1 MSLMSLC
8 TRFIPRFR
16 LQGEADGRQ
25 ESYRFSNPRLVA
37 ESTRSEI
44 NAHV

>member
-8 TRFIPRFR
+8 TRFMPRFR
-16 LQGEADGRQ
+16 LHGEADDRQ
-25 ESYRFSNPRLVA
+25 ESYRFSNPRLVT
-37 ESTRSEI
+37 ESTRSAI

>member
-8 TRFIPRFR
+8 TRFMPRFR
-16 LQGEADGRQ
+16 LQGEADDRQ
-25 ESYRFSNPRLVA
+25 ESYRFSNPRLVT
-37 ESTRSEI
+37 ESTRSAI